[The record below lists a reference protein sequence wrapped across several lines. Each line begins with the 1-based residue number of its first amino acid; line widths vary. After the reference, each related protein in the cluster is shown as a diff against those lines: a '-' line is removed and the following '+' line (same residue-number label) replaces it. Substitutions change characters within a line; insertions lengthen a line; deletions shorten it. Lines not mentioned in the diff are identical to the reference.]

1 MDISNKIQEI
11 SANNAIE
18 AHREIIRLALADIA
32 AQVETALREAQ
43 LNFPVYVTVSGS
55 GTSLVTL
62 ACALDP
68 SDEEWS
74 QAVEIVCHIVGLRL
88 GDIRLCGRS
97 IPCAVTNAAMAV
109 AEVTPETLELRRER
123 D

>member
-1 MDISNKIQEI
+1 MDISNQIQEI
-11 SANNAIE
+11 SADNAIE
-18 AHREIIRLALADIA
+18 AQRKVIRLALDDIA
-32 AQVETALREAQ
+32 VQVGTAHREAG
-43 LNFPVYVTVSGS
+43 LGFPVYLTVPGS

-68 SDEEWS
+68 SDQEWN
-74 QAVEIVCHIVGLRL
+74 QASEIVCRIVGLRL